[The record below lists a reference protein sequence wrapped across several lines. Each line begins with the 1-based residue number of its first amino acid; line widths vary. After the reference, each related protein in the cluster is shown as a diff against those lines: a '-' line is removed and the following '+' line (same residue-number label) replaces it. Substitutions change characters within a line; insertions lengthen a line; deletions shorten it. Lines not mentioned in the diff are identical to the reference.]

1 MAKPI
6 LLTDFQDDVISES
19 MNGKRRYRME
29 NNTDGTISLED
40 VTEYE
45 QVGNS
50 YGAGQINA
58 TNEAVNQSLDAN
70 KLIKD
75 LDTIGA
81 LTEEGYVPD
90 ALAVKSLND
99 SLAYWIEKG
108 YLPDPN
114 NPYFQLLTLAYG
126 TITAS
131 SDGGGS
137 YNAEKVLDND
147 DITFWTSAWGTSSA
161 NLIFAFHEPHTIK
174 KIRFKPHS
182 AEYTTTLK
190 ISISTNGSTF
200 SEIYLGNPTT
210 NNWIEII
217 HAVENVQKIKF
228 EVTGTNQVALYGVEA
243 YGY

>member
-19 MNGKRRYRME
+19 MNGKRRYMME

-90 ALAVKSLND
+90 ALAVKALTESLVPIDATDMLTVTSGIELQGAIIMGKLLYVKFYVHKAGTTERWVALTLKEGEWATNM
-99 SLAYWIEKG
+99 SLASNYMNVS
-108 YLPDPN
+108 N
-114 NPYFQLLTLAYG
+114 NIANVYAGGNTVEVRLANRSTDVYFGFLA
-126 TITAS
+126 
-131 SDGGGS
+131 
-137 YNAEKVLDND
+137 
-147 DITFWTSAWGTSSA
+147 
-161 NLIFAFHEPHTIK
+161 
-174 KIRFKPHS
+174 
-182 AEYTTTLK
+182 LK
-190 ISISTNGSTF
+190 
-200 SEIYLGNPTT
+200 
-210 NNWIEII
+210 
-217 HAVENVQKIKF
+217 
-228 EVTGTNQVALYGVEA
+228 
-243 YGY
+243 

>member
-1 MAKPI
+1 MAKHI

-90 ALAVKSLND
+90 ALAVKALNE
-99 SLAYWIEKG
+99 SLANGCVK
-108 YLPDPN
+108 
-114 NPYFQLLTLAYG
+114 FQVT
-126 TITAS
+126 T
-131 SDGGGS
+131 DGKLQYS
-137 YNAEKVLDND
+137 V
-147 DITFWTSAWGTSSA
+147 
-161 NLIFAFHEPHTIK
+161 
-174 KIRFKPHS
+174 
-182 AEYTTTLK
+182 YT
-190 ISISTNGSTF
+190 
-200 SEIYLGNPTT
+200 E
-210 NNWIEII
+210 
-217 HAVENVQKIKF
+217 
-228 EVTGTNQVALYGVEA
+228 
-243 YGY
+243 